1 MSKDSTIIKKCPRRL
16 SHDRWPGTEKARRE
30 ALSQVQL
37 FWNRGRA
44 GNGGGEGGRIGNK
57 RVKCHLVSVAK

>member
-30 ALSQVQL
+30 ALSHVQAVL
-37 FWNRGRA
+37 EQREGRQQW
-44 GNGGGEGGRIGNK
+44 GEGGWGGE
-57 RVKCHLVSVAK
+57 